1 MNLTQMFP
9 RLLSRIQCLSLPVS
23 LLDSLSET
31 LSVLSLEDGSPFSEM
46 PFDSYPPRSAPS
58 RSLPFIG
65 KSSNQKSTNWKN
77 FKLIPAQEK
86 SIISVNGK
94 LGIKLRKLLTS
105 NEPDFGNVY
114 ASSPQI

>member
-65 KSSNQKSTNWKN
+65 KSSNQKSTHWN
-77 FKLIPAQEK
+77 F
-86 SIISVNGK
+86 
-94 LGIKLRKLLTS
+94 
-105 NEPDFGNVY
+105 F
-114 ASSPQI
+114 